1 MKGWLIC
8 MAGMIGNIKLLLNG
22 RILIDNRV
30 KFKILGFC
38 VSAVHLFFGVTMG
51 WLHITPLFWYNL
63 AITIFYAYLAMVLS
77 VKERYL
83 TIYISIM
90 IEIMFYAALATLL
103 VGWDWGFMLYTVGL
117 IPASFYL
124 SYTLPGME
132 RRVSVPVLTS
142 LGIGI
147 CYIAIDVA
155 ARTTT
160 PLYSKGIPEFIIV
173 VFHYFNTGLI
183 FVMLLVFSTLFAL
196 ELRYMQRLTERKNDR
211 LEEIAYYDPLTSLL
225 NRRSMDKYLR
235 TAFDNATEEKP
246 FCLLMVDIDD
256 FKKVNDTYGHDF
268 GDQVLKAVSGLIA
281 GNIRETDHICRWGGE
296 EFLVLLKTS
305 MEHARK
311 IAEFIRCSVEEET
324 IEDDAV
330 QIQVSI
336 TIGVAQYHMGATV
349 HSLINE
355 ADERL
360 YYGKKHGKNQVVIAA
375 ASAQ

>member
-8 MAGMIGNIKLLLNG
+8 MAGIIGNIKLVLSG

-51 WLHITPLFWYNL
+51 FLHITPLLWYNL

-83 TIYISIM
+83 TIYISIFV
-90 IEIMFYAALATLL
+90 EILFYAAMATLML
-103 VGWDWGFMLYTVGL
+103 GWDWGFMLYTVGL

-132 RRVSVPVLTS
+132 RRVLIPVLTS

-147 CYIAIDVA
+147 CYIAIDVMT
-155 ARTTT
+155 RSTM
-160 PLYSKGIPEFIIV
+160 PLYSQGIPEFIII

-183 FVMLLVFSTLFAL
+183 FVMLVSFSTLFAL
-196 ELRYMQRLTERKNDR
+196 ELRYMQRLTERKNER
-211 LEEIAYYDPLTSLL
+211 LAEIAYFDPLTSLL

-235 TAFDNATEEKP
+235 TAFESATEENP
-246 FCLLMVDIDD
+246 FCLIMVDIDD

-268 GDQVLKAVSGLIA
+268 GDQVLKTVSELLA
-281 GNIRETDHICRWGGE
+281 GNIRETDCICRWGGE
-296 EFLVLLKTS
+296 EFLILLKTS
-305 MEHARK
+305 IEHAGR
-311 IAEFIRCSVEEET
+311 IAEHIRECVEKEV
-324 IEDDAV
+324 IRDDAV

-336 TIGVAQYHMGATV
+336 TMGVAQYYEGVTA

-360 YYGKKHGKNQVVIAA
+360 YYGKKHGKNQVVTSI
-375 ASAQ
+375 